1 MRSCRR
7 AIYRQFPGALTR
19 GVSQHDIE
27 QLRVALY
34 STQKG
39 LEEMAD
45 LADDPTWMRTLPDQI
60 AWSITN
66 TLHALAAALRDDVDA
81 ESRDD
86 VARKAQVLRGHVH
99 EALTGTAKAGDAAL
113 PPQTLL
119 AALTMIGAAELVAE
133 STSQA
138 RALATS
144 TPDPAHVAE
153 PGTIDPVA
161 PAARSGPLPTGR
173 TLAPTMALA
182 IQAVVAAVAA
192 GLIARAVGNEQSL
205 VVAWTAFVIIAG
217 SAGASTRRAWVRLP
231 ATILGAVA
239 GVVIAASIPD
249 SLFWTVAVVAV
260 GVFFTIVTAPVSYPA
275 MVFWMSIALV
285 PLFATEG
292 RYLDL
297 IRDKAVAALI
307 GACVAAVVALTIV
320 PIRSSREV
328 RPAVLQYLDALDKAL
343 ESHLAGQQ
351 NRSAQTLSE
360 LDRAHA
366 ALDAIVAS
374 ATTETNVFQQP
385 ESFLNQEALRID
397 AVHEAYLRLTPLLSD
412 SSRRLHGWTDDR
424 IETGIHLLRDSV
436 EAAKEAARGETVD
449 GSTPLDEQPQPV
461 AACSET
467 LELTD
472 SLRRIENLHARLAE
486 LALLLNGHP
495 RVRAAVHEPR

>member
-1 MRSCRR
+1 
-7 AIYRQFPGALTR
+7 
-19 GVSQHDIE
+19 
-27 QLRVALY
+27 
-34 STQKG
+34 
-39 LEEMAD
+39 
-45 LADDPTWMRTLPDQI
+45 
-60 AWSITN
+60 
-66 TLHALAAALRDDVDA
+66 
-81 ESRDD
+81 
-86 VARKAQVLRGHVH
+86 
-99 EALTGTAKAGDAAL
+99 
-113 PPQTLL
+113 
-119 AALTMIGAAELVAE
+119 
-133 STSQA
+133 
-138 RALATS
+138 
-144 TPDPAHVAE
+144 
-153 PGTIDPVA
+153 
-161 PAARSGPLPTGR
+161 
-173 TLAPTMALA
+173 MALA

-343 ESHLAGQQ
+343 ESHLPGQQ

-366 ALDAIVAS
+366 AVDAIVAS

-385 ESFLNQEALRID
+385 ESFLNQEVVRID

-461 AACSET
+461 AAFSET
-467 LELTD
+467 VELTD